1 MKLRTLTYSSRQ
13 GSALVLVLILSF
25 VTMLVLVST
34 LQWTTTNTNLSER
47 HNEYHRTLAVA
58 EAATEAVISKA
69 DSDYKLGGDNVV
81 LANINTYKSI
91 VPSSNNPVFSAYRF
105 TDGQSQA
112 AKTHVEVAAPA
123 EFRNLLGKYKGLY
136 GYASTYRII
145 SNARNTE
152 SRFDITAAVRQ
163 DIELCTIPLF
173 QFAIFYNLDLEIHPG
188 AHMTISGPVHGN
200 QNIYVCTTSPTSV
213 TFGSDVTAAGNIING
228 KKPGDPQ
235 DYLPPGLV
243 DFGPNEH
250 DSGTGVLDLPV
261 GTNNSPTGVRQIVEI
276 PPTGESLTSAI
287 GKERFHNKA
296 DMIVI
301 ATNGSVSVKS
311 GPNSATPN
319 RVIPWTQASYFI
331 STPSFYNK
339 RENKTVNAVQIDVSR
354 LNTWNATNTLMRGA
368 LAQGDVTIIYV
379 ADRRTLTSS
388 TQPGVR
394 LVNGATLPPRGLT
407 IATPSPLYVKGDYNV
422 PAAARGT
429 HDTSGTRPGALIGDA
444 ITILSAN
451 WNDALGIASGA
462 LSARTAADT
471 TVNAAILAGIVETG
485 GGNYSGGVENFPRF
499 LENWSGQTFTYNGS
513 MVVMFPSVF
522 ARAPWQP
529 TGSTFGIYNAPVR
542 DWAFDTN
549 FRDPTRLPPGTP
561 SIRALV
567 RSVWAM
573 IKPNTTTV
581 AAP

>member
-1 MKLRTLTYSSRQ
+1 MTLRTLTSSTRR

-25 VTMLVLVST
+25 VSMLILVST
-34 LQWTTTNTNLSER
+34 LQWTTTNANLSER
-47 HNEYHRTLAVA
+47 NNEYHRTLAAA

-69 DSDYKLGGDNVV
+69 DSDYKLGGDSVV
-81 LANINTYKSI
+81 LANINAYKSI
-91 VPSSNNPVFSAYRF
+91 VPSSTNPVFSAYRF

-112 AKTHVEVAAPA
+112 GKTHIEVAAPA

-145 SNARNTE
+145 SNARNTQ

-188 AHMTISGPVHGN
+188 APMTIGGPVHGN
-200 QNIYVCTTSPTSV
+200 QNIYVCTTSPSSV

-235 DYLPPGLV
+235 DYVPPGSV
-243 DFGPNEH
+243 NFGDEH

-261 GTNNSPTGVRQIVEI
+261 GTNNSPAGVRQIVEI
-276 PPTGESLTSAI
+276 PPSGESLTSAI

-296 DMIVI
+296 DMVIV
-301 ATNGSVSVKS
+301 ATNGSISVKS
-311 GPNSATPN
+311 GPNSLVPN
-319 RVIPWTQASYFI
+319 QIIPWSQASYFI
-331 STPSFYNK
+331 TTPSFYNK
-339 RENKTVNAVQIDVSR
+339 RENKTVNAVQIDVGR
-354 LNTWNATNTLMRGA
+354 LNTWNATNTVLRGA
-368 LAQGDVTIIYV
+368 LAQGDVTVIYV
-379 ADRRTLTSS
+379 ADRRTQTSS

-407 IATPSPLYVKGDYNV
+407 IATPSPLYVKGDYNA
-422 PAAARGT
+422 PSGALGT
-429 HDTSGTRPGALIGDA
+429 HNTSATKPAALIGDA

-451 WNDALGIASGA
+451 WSDTLSVASGL
-462 LSARTAADT
+462 LSGRPATDT

-499 LENWSGQTFTYNGS
+499 LENWSGHTFTYNGS

-529 TGSTFGIYNAPVR
+529 TGSTIGVYNAPVR

-549 FRDPTRLPPGTP
+549 FRDPTKLPPGTP